1 MFSPKCIKY
10 EYCGTPWAGGKRLLS
25 LSLVYHR
32 VRGTEKQKDVIH
44 ASDRVWVKK
53 VSEFNLDGQR
63 RGIQKVRWKK
73 LYTKAHEY
81 RKQVI
86 L

>member
-10 EYCGTPWAGGKRLLS
+10 EYCGKPWKTKED
-25 LSLVYHR
+25 
-32 VRGTEKQKDVIH
+32 TEKQKDVMH

-53 VSEFNLDGQR
+53 VSEFNLNGQI
-63 RGIQKVRWKK
+63 RGVQKVRGWK
-73 LYTKAHEY
+73 LYTKAHEC
-81 RKQVI
+81 RKQAI